1 MKVIHLLDILRNE
14 HYPVLLAA
22 GFFDGMH
29 RGHQQVIQQAVS
41 ESQKGARVVWVMT
54 FDTHPMKILH
64 PEAAPPILTSTPHK
78 LHLMKQLGVK
88 GCVIIPFTRALA
100 QLKPES
106 FIENLVQSVSTLH
119 SLFIG
124 ENWTFG
130 QNGKGTSDLV
140 KSLARI
146 HGFNVKIIPSV
157 LLGGKPVSSTRIR
170 RNIIAGNLEHAASML
185 GRPVSIWGTVTSGK
199 QIGRSIGVPTA
210 NLDTHNETFPPNGV
224 YAVHAVLDEKSYT
237 GIVNL
242 GTRPTTRPHTPQA
255 KSLSPAEKKGSG
267 QETTRILELHL
278 FDIQRDLYGKDI
290 EVFFFKKLRDERRF
304 DSLAILKTQIAKD
317 ICHARTWLSRHT
329 DD

>member
-1 MKVIHLLDILRNE
+1 MKVIHLLDLLRNE

-29 RGHQQVIQQAVS
+29 RGHQRVIQQAMS
-41 ESQKGARVVWVMT
+41 ESQKGADVVWVMT

-64 PEAAPPILTSTPHK
+64 PEASPLLLTSTPHK
-78 LHLMKQLGVK
+78 LHLIKQLGVK

-100 QLKPES
+100 QLEPES

-130 QNGKGTSDLV
+130 RDGKGTSDLV
-140 KSLARI
+140 KSLART

-157 LLGGKPVSSTRIR
+157 LLEKKPISSTRIR

-199 QIGRSIGVPTA
+199 KIGRSIGVPTA
-210 NLDTHNETFPPNGV
+210 NLDTYNETFPPDGV
-224 YAVHAVLDEKSYT
+224 YAVRAFLDAKSYT

-242 GTRPTTRPHTPQA
+242 GTRPTTRPHTPPA
-255 KSLSPAEKKGSG
+255 RSLSSAEQGAEKKGSG
-267 QETTRILELHL
+267 QEPARILELHL
-278 FDIQRDLYGKDI
+278 FDIQCDLYGKDI
-290 EVFFFKKLRDERRF
+290 EVFFFKKLRNERRF
-304 DSLAILKTQIAKD
+304 DSLATLKTQIAKD
-317 ICHARTWLSRHT
+317 ICQARKWLS
-329 DD
+329 